1 MTDLEKMY
9 PPNTDMGKK
18 EDTAPKM
25 PAVKT
30 GVKKSKKSLG
40 TKFAEAFVPE
50 DVVDVK
56 GYLLTDVLI
65 PNLKDLFFDMIAG
78 GLEMAL
84 WGGYSG
90 RSRRSRL
97 SSSGGSIVRY
107 DRAGDRK
114 ARDNRPSARV
124 GGRRSDYLDEYPIF
138 ESRAD
143 AEETITLMCEV
154 IERYGQVTVAE
165 LNERTGITGQFTDNY
180 WGWDD
185 LEQFTSQ
192 VSVKRSRDG
201 GYMLVL
207 PQPVNLKK

>member
-18 EDTAPKM
+18 TTEKPKM

-30 GVKKSKKSLG
+30 AVKKSKKSLG
-40 TKFAEAFVPE
+40 TKFAEAFAPD

-56 GYLLTDVLI
+56 GYLISDVLI
-65 PNLKDLFFDMIAG
+65 PSIKDLFFDTVVG
-78 GLEMAL
+78 GLEMFM

-90 RSRRSRL
+90 RGRRRSTL
-97 SSSGGSIVRY
+97 SSGSSVIRY
-107 DRAGDRK
+107 DRAGDR
-114 ARDNRPSARV
+114 RRSDTRPSTRV
-124 GGRRSDYLDEYPIF
+124 GSRRSDYMDEYPIF
-138 ESRAD
+138 DSRAD

-165 LNERTGITGQFTDNY
+165 LNERTGTTGQFTDNY

-201 GYMLVL
+201 GYMLIL